1 MRYLAFEEARTY
13 VRNQKLENTRAWKK
27 WSKGILEGKERRPD
41 FIPASPDI
49 VYKNSGWLS
58 WSDWISEN
66 LEIDYLP
73 FEEARD
79 YVRSLNL
86 ANAEQWQRYYQ
97 GKIDGLVKPDN
108 IPWKPQKIYAA
119 AGTGA
124 TAGLVYGAGSNDV
137 RGAI

>member
-66 LEIDYLP
+66 IEIERGVFQTQEYKYHIIKFKEKYFEERKRLYYELAGILPITDEFIAQSDYLQ
-73 FEEARD
+73 D
-79 YVRSLNL
+79 YDCGG
-86 ANAEQWQRYYQ
+86 NA
-97 GKIDGLVKPDN
+97 K
-108 IPWKPQKIYAA
+108 QKIEIMK
-119 AGTGA
+119 T
-124 TAGLVYGAGSNDV
+124 
-137 RGAI
+137 